1 VLPLDEAVV
10 VVEVVEVV
18 VVVVV
23 ELPVQGLVVQTASPA
38 WLHTQVLPHSPEKL
52 VPGVQLPVDPEPP
65 APGHELGHVALAPS
79 I

>member
-23 ELPVQGLVVQTASPA
+23 ELPVQGLVVQTGSPA

-52 VPGVQLPVDPEPP
+52 VPGVQLPVDPDPP
-65 APGHELGHVALAPS
+65 TPGHELGHVALAPS
-79 I
+79 M